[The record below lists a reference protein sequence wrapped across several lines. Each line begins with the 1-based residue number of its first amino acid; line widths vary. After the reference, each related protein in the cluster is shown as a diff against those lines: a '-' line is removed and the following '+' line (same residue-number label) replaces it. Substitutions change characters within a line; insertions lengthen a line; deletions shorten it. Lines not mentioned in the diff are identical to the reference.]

1 MSTAPGPAPATPDPM
16 ASGPTASG
24 SAAPEAVASSP
35 TAPGPVPPGSTAS
48 GPAAPAPAPRTTT
61 LAQRKRE
68 LVATELTETALQLF
82 AHRGFEAV
90 TVDEIATAV
99 GVSKRTFFRYF
110 ASKDDVVVQFLAGMG
125 ADMRAEL
132 AARPAG
138 EPPSAALLHAVSVPL
153 AACGDHAERTL
164 PVVRLILRT
173 PALLARFL
181 EHEAGWREELAG
193 ELAARLGLDP
203 ADSLYPRLA
212 AGMALTAFD
221 TVLRRWSED
230 ADAAGD
236 AGDADPLVLIV
247 RAFAQL
253 APALD
258 AV

>member
-1 MSTAPGPAPATPDPM
+1 MSTAPGPRA
-16 ASGPTASG
+16 
-24 SAAPEAVASSP
+24 
-35 TAPGPVPPGSTAS
+35 
-48 GPAAPAPAPRTTT
+48 TT
-61 LAQRKRE
+61 LAQRKRQ

-82 AHRGFEAV
+82 AHKGFEAV
-90 TVDEIATAV
+90 TVDEIATAA

-110 ASKDDVVVQFLAGMG
+110 ASKEDVVVQFLAGMG

-132 AARPAG
+132 AARPAA

-181 EHEAGWREELAG
+181 EHQAGWREELAG
-193 ELAARLGLDP
+193 ELAARRGPAADP
-203 ADSLYPRLA
+203 AGLYPPLA

-230 ADAAGD
+230 AGAP
-236 AGDADPLVLIV
+236 DPLALIA
-247 RAFAQL
+247 RAFALL

-258 AV
+258 AAGE